1 MRFQLKYSIRKPF
14 ENKESWKI
22 KQNGI
27 SALEV
32 DELGPGKKNY

>member
-1 MRFQLKYSIRKPF
+1 MRFQLKYRRRTPF
-14 ENKESWKI
+14 ENEESWKI

-32 DELGPGKKNY
+32 D